1 MIDSLVQDLKYALRS
16 LIRTPR
22 FTAAA
27 VLTLALGI
35 GANTAMFSVADAT
48 ALRPPDVPRP
58 DEIVRVFTS
67 SKDTP
72 YGEVSYLDFLA
83 FRAATTTLTG
93 LVGYETGDFALAS
106 DPQQPA
112 KYLGGWLVTANFFSV
127 LGVEPAIGRGFLAS
141 DETSASNVAVISH
154 RLWERDFQRVS
165 DIVGRRVVV
174 SGAPFTIVGVAPERF
189 SSTELYFHPDIFV
202 PLSAIRSV
210 YPALPVDALNDRKVR
225 MLTVLG
231 RMQPGVHPSAPAS
244 ELASAAADLERA
256 YPDVNRGRTAV
267 VLPELTA
274 RAQLDAGGAEGALV
288 ILALVGLV
296 LLLACANVANLVLA
310 KSTARA
316 RDLGLR
322 AAMGATRLRVITAL
336 LAESVLLAVAGGAAG
351 CLIAGWVLVYLSR
364 VVIIPSALPLW
375 IDLRLDLRVL
385 MFTAA
390 TTMLAAIIFGLVPA
404 VKAAS
409 GTGVNSLLK
418 QQRER
423 RPRTLTLGAA
433 LVVLQIAISVLVLVS
448 AGLLTRAAIAAQ
460 RVDPGF
466 RTDRVLLASFNPG
479 LVRLSPDQIRTFY
492 ERLLDQVRAQPGVS
506 SVGLTRFVPLGVNSG
521 SLGLI
526 VDGAELPQG
535 QDRISVAETVVDA
548 GYWDVMRT
556 PIVEGRAFNQSDTAT
571 SPSVAIV
578 NETMATRY
586 WPATDPIGKTV
597 RIPDVPGPDGPRTL
611 VLQIVGIAKDGR
623 YGQLGESPQPFIYRP
638 FPQSRPG
645 AMTMVV
651 LAASGTSP
659 LSLTGA
665 VRTAAASVNGAV
677 PLFDVRTLQD
687 LYETRALLPSRVM
700 SHIVAA
706 LSLLGLTLACVGLYG
721 VMTFLFSRRTHEIG
735 VRMAVGAS
743 PPRIL
748 RMVLT
753 HAASLV
759 VPGLVLGVGLAV
771 LITPLLASPAFDFVT
786 PGDPLVLTIAPLTMA
801 AVCLFAA
808 ALPARRAAAVNPVD
822 SLRAE

>member
-1 MIDSLVQDLKYALRS
+1 MSDGLVQDVKYALRS

-58 DEIVRVFTS
+58 GEIVRVFTS
-67 SKDTP
+67 SKDVP
-72 YGEVSYLDFLA
+72 YDEVSYPDFLA
-83 FRAATTTLTG
+83 FRAATKTLTG

-106 DPQQPA
+106 DAQQPA
-112 KYLGGWLVTANFFSV
+112 KYLGGWLVSANFFSV
-127 LGVEPAIGRGFLAS
+127 LDVEPAIGRGFLAS
-141 DETSASNVAVISH
+141 EETLPSNVAVISH
-154 RLWERDFQRVS
+154 RLWERDFQGAS
-165 DIVGRRVVV
+165 DIVGRRIAL
-174 SGAPFTIVGVAPERF
+174 SGAAFTIVGVAPERF
-189 SSTELYFHPDIFV
+189 TSTELYFHPDIFV

-210 YPALPVDALNDRKVR
+210 YPALPVDALNDRTDR

-231 RMQPGVHPSAPAS
+231 RLQPGVDPAATAT
-244 ELASAAADLERA
+244 ELASVAADLERA
-256 YPDVNRGRTAV
+256 YPDANRGRTSV

-274 RAQLDAGGAEGALV
+274 RARLDAGGAQGALI

-322 AAMGATRLRVITAL
+322 AAMGATRLRVVRSL
-336 LAESVLLAVAGGAAG
+336 LAESVLLAAAGGAAG

-375 IDLRLDLRVL
+375 LDLRLDLRVL
-385 MFTAA
+385 TFTAA
-390 TTMLAAIIFGLVPA
+390 TTVLAAIVFGLVPA
-404 VKAAS
+404 LKAAS
-409 GTGVNSLLK
+409 GAGVNAVLK
-418 QQRER
+418 QQREGP
-423 RPRTLTLGAA
+423 PRTLTLGGA
-433 LVVLQIAISVLVLVS
+433 LVVVQIAISVLVLVS
-448 AGLLTRAAIAAQ
+448 AGLLTRASIAAQ

-479 LVRLSPDQIRTFY
+479 LVQLTPDQIRTFY
-492 ERLLDQVRAQPGVS
+492 ERLVDQMSRQAGVA

-556 PIVEGRAFNQSDTAT
+556 PIVRGRAFTHSDTAT
-571 SPSVAIV
+571 SPRVAIV
-578 NETMATRY
+578 NETMASRY
-586 WPATDPIGKTV
+586 WPGTDPIGRTV

-611 VLQIVGIAKDGR
+611 VLEIVGIAKDGR

-638 FPQSRPG
+638 FSQSRAG

-651 LAASGTSP
+651 LGASDISP
-659 LSLTGA
+659 LALTDA
-665 VRTAAASVNGAV
+665 VRAAATSANGAV
-677 PLFDVRTLQD
+677 PLYDMRTLQD

-700 SHIVAA
+700 SQIVAS
-706 LSLLGLTLACVGLYG
+706 LSVLGLTLACVGLYG

-735 VRMAVGAS
+735 IRMAVGAS

-753 HAASLV
+753 HAATLV

-771 LITPLLASPAFDFVT
+771 VITPLLASPAFDFVT
-786 PGDPLVLTIAPLTMA
+786 AGDPLVLTIAPLSMA
-801 AVCLFAA
+801 IVCFFAA
-808 ALPARRAAAVNPVD
+808 TLPARRAARVD
-822 SLRAE
+822 PTMALRQD